1 MQKLLLVLWFCTHHW
16 LTETEKDK
24 FPSSRTTYYVILQ
37 ERSCKSGCWL
47 DCDFALII
55 DCLKLRNARITSYG
69 NGAHITSYCK
79 SGRVRRIVQKRCN
92 SCLDCDHWSW
102 TPSKNLTGQTLS
114 KFTEY
119 IRLHVRPVQQL
130 LNCETL
136 YIYKLWISTV
146 HFVLQ
151 PVYKISNCLRRLD
164 WPDPGNFV
172 GKKGHKVREEKLL
185 MYWSD
190 RDERIKKVLQVN
202 KKSEMNTLARFV

>member
-1 MQKLLLVLWFCTHHW
+1 MLGLCTHHWLTVSVCSKYSRIKRFKKFKFTEHILHHRARPMQKLLLVRLWFCTHHW

-79 SGRVRRIVQKRCN
+79 SGRVRRIVQTRCN

-136 YIYKLWISTV
+136 YIYRLGIQNLHFPLFILCCSQFTRFQTV
-146 HFVLQ
+146 
-151 PVYKISNCLRRLD
+151 
-164 WPDPGNFV
+164 
-172 GKKGHKVREEKLL
+172 
-185 MYWSD
+185 
-190 RDERIKKVLQVN
+190 
-202 KKSEMNTLARFV
+202 